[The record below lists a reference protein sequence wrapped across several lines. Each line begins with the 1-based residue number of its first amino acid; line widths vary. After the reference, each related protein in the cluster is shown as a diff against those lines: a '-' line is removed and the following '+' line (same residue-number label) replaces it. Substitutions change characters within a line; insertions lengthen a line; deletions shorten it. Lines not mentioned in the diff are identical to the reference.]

1 MAMGVGIVAIFLVVC
16 FLMGYLF
23 YRQMKLWYIMSKFP
37 GPKAYPIVG
46 NAYQFDTDPRGF
58 FKMLGEWAESFRW
71 NGSFRI
77 FFSSTCPAVF
87 SLNPQNTETILS
99 SSKQLDKGFF
109 YNMLKPWLGDGLLIS
124 KGGKWHTR
132 RKLLTPSFHFAI
144 LTSFV
149 DVFNEQAEILT
160 TKLASKTSEK
170 SVNIF
175 PLVTRCTLD
184 VICAT
189 AMGKNMGAQQGRNKE
204 YVQAVI
210 EMSDIIQERQK
221 YPWLW
226 IDAIYNQLPSGRKH
240 FNNLQILHTL
250 TKSVI
255 LLRRAERKRQREQG
269 VKNIVID
276 DQDADVRSRRKLAFL
291 DLLLEL
297 HEQDSSFTLEDIRE
311 EVDTFMFE
319 GHDTTASG
327 ISWTLYMIGHHPEVQ
342 KRIHEELD
350 SVFGSDADRPVT
362 NDDIQNL
369 TYLSCVLKEAL
380 RLYPPVPMIARQ
392 LEEDTV
398 LSGNFVPKN
407 TITVIG
413 IYWLHRDPQQFPDP
427 EKFDPDRFLPENSKG
442 RHPFAYVPFS
452 AGPRNCIGQKFA
464 LMEEKVILATLLRK
478 LKFKSLQSPEEVSP
492 IGELILRPYKGIN
505 MEISPRS

>member
-1 MAMGVGIVAIFLVVC
+1 
-16 FLMGYLF
+16 
-23 YRQMKLWYIMSKFP
+23 
-37 GPKAYPIVG
+37 
-46 NAYQFDTDPRGF
+46 
-58 FKMLGEWAESFRW
+58 
-71 NGSFRI
+71 
-77 FFSSTCPAVF
+77 
-87 SLNPQNTETILS
+87 
-99 SSKQLDKGFF
+99 
-109 YNMLKPWLGDGLLIS
+109 
-124 KGGKWHTR
+124 
-132 RKLLTPSFHFAI
+132 
-144 LTSFV
+144 
-149 DVFNEQAEILT
+149 
-160 TKLASKTSEK
+160 
-170 SVNIF
+170 
-175 PLVTRCTLD
+175 
-184 VICAT
+184 
-189 AMGKNMGAQQGRNKE
+189 
-204 YVQAVI
+204 
-210 EMSDIIQERQK
+210 MSDIIQERQK

-269 VKNIVID
+269 VKNTVID